1 MVALLGY
8 NFGFGGKGTSSVD
21 LQQLIT
27 VRIGS
32 EYDAAG
38 NDCALSTLCDLDQ
51 TFKVCSELVYHPEY
65 LQGQKS
71 AYRGFPYLTC
81 KTVPDVAG
89 RKNWSVSV
97 NGEIDSCASNSFLFL
112 KLLLF

>member
-1 MVALLGY
+1 MLFCCALLFLAASTFRPGDVVALLGY
-8 NFGFGGKGTSSVD
+8 NFGFGGKGTSSLD

-38 NDCALSTLCDLDQ
+38 NDCAVSSLCDLDQ

-71 AYRGFPYLTC
+71 AYRGFPYLT
-81 KTVPDVAG
+81 
-89 RKNWSVSV
+89 W
-97 NGEIDSCASNSFLFL
+97 
-112 KLLLF
+112 